1 MKKSLLILAGLM
13 AFAATNTALAQP
25 RDKAFEKGRKEKK
38 ELKAEKKADSFAK
51 GNSNAAKAG
60 GDDYVSIT
68 PEGPLQFTLK
78 GCGATQ
84 TRPLVIKNNSDER
97 VKGTFRFT
105 DNAGNYLYSDIELG
119 KPVFGDK
126 KNYTKNKQLY
136 NYFEINGF
144 AYAYNY
150 YDECLVKTDLATGN
164 QTVKYCDNGYYSCL
178 SYDGK
183 TFWASD
189 YDGNIYALDADLNP
203 TGKKIEVDYE
213 THVVW
218 NGTELLA
225 IERRNS
231 PARVKAFDTNGNLK
245 ADYGTIELYQKSIV
259 YNAATGLFWAT
270 IDDDETI
277 VSFSLQNG
285 KMEIKEKFITP
296 DYVLAGFDAD
306 NNPYIVMDDDDY
318 CLYKT
323 KQFSHSP
330 KGIEMSQI
338 FYDIEPYGQT
348 TINITATTELGT
360 RTVYIRN
367 YDETFSTLQI
377 DVDAKPEY
385 SLSAESMQFATVA
398 GFGAEIQ
405 TLWLKNTGC
414 APVGIPDGPTI
425 DGDAFEILDFVF
437 PNESFSG
444 LLNIG
449 DSIGVK
455 VGCGSANAGTFNG
468 TLTWNVTDGEA
479 IELPLSA
486 TVAAANSFTIPES
499 ATATIDCGAGT
510 ATIAANIAN
519 NSNVTMFVANT
530 QQHVV
535 FDIHIVR
542 YGSEVFW
549 KLRDSE
555 NNIIKSVETETYN
568 SDNTVYTE
576 EIDLPAGEYTIELYD
591 DNYDGWD
598 GGGYMNV
605 IVDGKTVL
613 EGIRPEEYSY
623 TTTFKVQ
630 HNTLALLAEGE
641 SISQLT
647 MPLNSLNIGG
657 TTEIPICV
665 EGVIEPIGSI
675 SVTTP
680 FGEPELTV
688 DETIDFGYQVI
699 DPGNPNLYGTQTLTI
714 ANTGCGPLFISS
726 IAIGDDDDFMFWDE
740 DTEGF
745 VRSLSYIVI
754 EPNSTFEKT
763 IYFAPSA
770 TEECTGT
777 LTITTD
783 GPDAATT
790 TVQLKGTGIGL
801 PVAEYAYS
809 YDSEKRLG
817 FKPDTIDCS
826 QSSTTLKGRIA
837 NSGTGPLVV
846 TEPIRIEYQAG
857 NKNYEYFVI
866 YDNNGDYWNDYS
878 YNDNDYCYY
887 FYPGEIGSIR
897 AYGYGS
903 NGKIII
909 SNGKKTLHTINI
921 ADIATSEMFEIAA
934 TETDTIA
941 PGDTLEL
948 EMTVMPNGIGEKSF
962 YYYLTTNDPDNKNI
976 EMNGKVRVV
985 NAPKLVFPEVIDF
998 GEISV
1003 GTEAWQYV
1011 TYEDEGCGNSNFENF
1026 WVTNTE
1032 NPLTNDWD
1040 EVGFVPTAAGTF
1052 TNTLKV
1058 ATYYYTV
1065 GSEQVKDT
1073 FEITLKGTAVESP
1086 TAVFSTANIPA
1097 TVDYD
1102 KKVASATTTVTN
1114 TGTSTALKLWKDNDT
1129 IVVEPGASVD
1139 IYLETSVKG
1148 KSAAAEY
1155 GIPLSYYTNDAAHQ
1169 KITFYITFPI
1179 NEIFEYDFNK
1189 DSVEFATVHT
1199 GITSYSSITLRNRG
1213 TLNVNNGDEIWFKE
1227 ESNSKFNYYEVTNS
1241 AAYIDDSIT
1250 YYFKFRSDEAG
1261 TFRDTLYIKHGTRKT
1276 DSIPFVATAKNT
1288 SVIAVSTPNSRYAVA
1303 NDTIAINVTFDGTV
1317 VVVEDDELELMPQMK
1332 MNTGG
1337 FAVLDSTALL
1347 DSRDDLYTLTF
1358 LYAVQKNDN
1367 VALFDYAEDSVYM
1380 NKHVMAVDDSEL
1392 CDSIALPAV
1401 GTMPKEFPVT
1411 IDNKAPQLA
1420 SADLSQ
1426 DGMSLDVTIK
1436 FSEPVIGFDEKCV
1449 KLTGATLNSLKTKDN
1464 QTFTASITLQNCVD
1478 IEIGIKADL
1487 KDAAGNTKKVS
1498 ESKSIPAIHNYTTSV
1513 VAPTCTEAGYT
1524 LATCSLCKHEEKSDE
1539 VAATG
1544 HKPGE
1549 PTIEVKVPATET
1561 AEGKC
1566 DTVIVCTVCG
1576 AELSRKEGTIPA
1588 TGNGGNNGGNGS
1600 AIADGEAATSIYA
1613 IDLTVVVEV
1622 AEADGAEISVVDM
1635 NGRVVAKAQANSTRT
1650 EIALPI
1656 AGVYVVSVG
1665 QTTEKVV
1672 LQ

>member
-1 MKKSLLILAGLM
+1 MRKSLLILAALIAFGGISAQAQGLK
-13 AFAATNTALAQP
+13 
-25 RDKAFEKGRKEKK
+25 DKKEHKKELREKK
-38 ELKAEKKADSFAK
+38 ERKEAPGEYTFFGKSKN
-51 GNSNAAKAG
+51 GAAKDG
-60 GDDYVSIT
+60 GDSRLTVIPNGT
-68 PEGPLQFTLK
+68 LQFTLN

-97 VKGTFRFT
+97 VSGVFRFT
-105 DNAGNYLYSDIELG
+105 ENGATLYSDIQLG
-119 KPVFGDK
+119 DYVYG
-126 KNYTKNKQLY
+126 NYSNSWNNRDIL
-136 NYFEINGF
+136 NYFEVNGY

-150 YDECLVKTDLATGN
+150 DYEAVVRTNLTTGEAF
-164 QTVKYCDNGYYSCL
+164 KMYCTSGYYRSL
-178 SYDGK
+178 AYDGK
-183 TFWASD
+183 TFWAAD
-189 YDGNIYALDADLNP
+189 YSGNIYALDADLNP
-203 TGKKIEVDYE
+203 TGKKIVMGYSVL
-213 THVVW
+213 VVW
-218 NGTELLA
+218 NGTELLTF
-225 IERRNS
+225 ERNNYPS
-231 PARVKAFDTNGNLK
+231 RVKSFDANGNLK
-245 ADYGTIELYQKSIV
+245 ADYGYV
-259 YNAATGLFWAT
+259 NCYFYYAVNYNPVTGLFWAS
-270 IDDDETI
+270 DDDAFIT
-277 VSFSLQNG
+277 VFSFENG
-285 KMEIKEKFITP
+285 KITIKDVFSYYGVVP
-296 DYVLAGFDAD
+296 GFDA
-306 NNPYIVMDDDDY
+306 NGNPYIMCWDDY
-318 CLYKT
+318 KVYKT
-323 KQFSHSP
+323 EKMAGAP
-330 KGIEMSQI
+330 KGLAMSQI
-338 FYDIEPYGQT
+338 YYDLGAGEQV
-348 TINITATTELGT
+348 TINITATTELGS

-385 SLSAESMQFATVA
+385 SLSAESLQFATVA
-398 GFGAEIQ
+398 GYGAEIQ

-414 APVGIPDGPTI
+414 APVEIPTPPTI
-425 DGDAFEILDFVF
+425 DGDAFVNVDVVLPDDFY
-437 PNESFSG
+437 G

-455 VGCGSANAGTFNG
+455 VGFFSENAGTFNG
-468 TLTWNVTDGEA
+468 TLTWDVTDGEA

-568 SDNTVYTE
+568 LDNTIYTE
-576 EIDLPAGEYTIELYD
+576 EIDLPAGNYTIELYD
-591 DNYDGWD
+591 EAYDGWD

-605 IVDGKTVL
+605 IVGKNTVL
-613 EGIRPEEYSY
+613 KEISPEGYSY
-623 TTTFKVQ
+623 TTTFNV
-630 HNTLALLAEGE
+630 NPAAYPTAFNAFAVLAEGE

-657 TTEIPICV
+657 TTEILIGV

-1032 NPLTNDWD
+1032 NPLTNDLD

-1073 FEITLKGTAVESP
+1073 FDITLKGTAVVSP
-1086 TAVFSTANIPA
+1086 TAEFEKDLIA

-1102 KKVASATTTVTN
+1102 KKIATATATVTN
-1114 TGTSTALKLWKDNDT
+1114 AGTSTALKLWNDNDT
-1129 IVVEPGASVD
+1129 IIVEPGASTN
-1139 IYLETSVKG
+1139 IAFEISIKG
-1148 KSAAAEY
+1148 WYYGTEY
-1155 GIPLSYYTNDAAHQ
+1155 EYYSYKTNDANNQ
-1169 KITFYITFPI
+1169 TIKFSVKIDI
-1179 NEIFEYDFNK
+1179 EERFEYDFNK
-1189 DSVEFATVHT
+1189 DEIAFTPVHI
-1199 GITSYSSITLRNRG
+1199 GKEAFSSITLRNHG
-1213 TLNVNNGDEIWFKE
+1213 TENVGFTNVTLKDG
-1227 ESNSKFNYYEVTNS
+1227 SKFVYDGVADIYGNSAS
-1241 AAYIDDSIT
+1241 AAYPDGSLVF
-1250 YYFKFRSDEAG
+1250 YFMFKSNEPG
-1261 TFRDTLYIKHGTRKT
+1261 TFRDTLYIEHGTLST
-1276 DSIPFVATAKNT
+1276 DTIPLVATANNT
-1288 SVIAVSTPNSRYAVA
+1288 SVIAVSTPNNRYAVA
-1303 NDTIAINVTFDGTV
+1303 GDTIDVNVTFDAPV
-1317 VVVEDDELELMPQMK
+1317 MVVEDENLPSMPK
-1332 MNTGG
+1332 LLMNTNS
-1337 FAVLDSTALL
+1337 FAVLDSLAL
-1347 DSRDDLYTLTF
+1347 DNSRNDLYTFTF
-1358 LYAVQKNDN
+1358 HYPVVKDDN
-1367 VALFDYAEDSVYM
+1367 VALFDYKEDSVYLNGHIVLDIAGNEF
-1380 NKHVMAVDDSEL
+1380 NKVK
-1392 CDSIALPAV
+1392 LPAV
-1401 GTMPKEFPVT
+1401 GTLASSFPVT

-1420 SADLSQ
+1420 
-1426 DGMSLDVTIK
+1426 
-1436 FSEPVIGFDEKCV
+1436 GFDYALDSLALELTVSFNEEVVGLNKNSFT
-1449 KLTGATLNSLKTKDN
+1449 LTGAEITEFKTKDN
-1464 QTFTASITLQNCVD
+1464 KTFTAAVTAQPCTDIVITVNVY
-1478 IEIGIKADL
+1478 L
-1487 KDAAGNTKKVS
+1487 KDLAGNA
-1498 ESKSIPAIHNYTTSV
+1498 KSINETINVPAIHNYTASV

-1524 LATCSLCKHEEKSDE
+1524 LQVCSLCKHEEHSNE

-1544 HKPGE
+1544 HTAGKP
-1549 PTIEVKVPATET
+1549 VKENET
-1561 AEGKC
+1561 AEGY
-1566 DTVIVCTVCG
+1566 DNVVYCTVCG
-1576 AELSRKEGTIPA
+1576 AEISREHVA
-1588 TGNGGNNGGNGS
+1588 TT
-1600 AIADGEAATSIYA
+1600 AIADNAANALIYTNDGA
-1613 IDLTVVVEV
+1613 IVVET
-1622 AEADGAEISVVDM
+1622 AEANGAEISVVDI
-1635 NGRVVAKAQANSTRT
+1635 NGRLVAKAKATNTRT
-1650 EIALPI
+1650 VIPMSV

-1665 QTTEKVV
+1665 ETTEKVA